1 MFLRALRSWS
11 YILIMMAVN
20 NIDIALTGTGLG
32 LVGLATAHALVAAI
46 NQLRKRTP
54 KDNFYEDVDG
64 KSTPESIAAF
74 SNRLPK
80 LFILAFSVTGFGTS
94 TAISVLSSLHT
105 PSGDLFLKNWL
116 IAGAWVSGLK
126 PQAFS
131 SETDDFPQIGSDCS
145 ACHFIECPPL
155 TCKGPRPWTLALGL
169 FNCCC
174 GYYCTPVKQRS
185 PACFARGLRDS
196 CTSCCECR
204 RCPLSRLL
212 QRIASTP
219 T

>member
-1 MFLRALRSWS
+1 
-11 YILIMMAVN
+11 MAIN

-94 TAISVLSSLHT
+94 TAISVLSFLYA
-105 PSGDLFLKNWL
+105 PFGELFLKNWL
-116 IAGAWVSGLK
+116 IAGAWVS
-126 PQAFS
+126 
-131 SETDDFPQIGSDCS
+131 
-145 ACHFIECPPL
+145 
-155 TCKGPRPWTLALGL
+155 
-169 FNCCC
+169 N
-174 GYYCTPVKQRS
+174 
-185 PACFARGLRDS
+185 
-196 CTSCCECR
+196 
-204 RCPLSRLL
+204 
-212 QRIASTP
+212 
-219 T
+219 